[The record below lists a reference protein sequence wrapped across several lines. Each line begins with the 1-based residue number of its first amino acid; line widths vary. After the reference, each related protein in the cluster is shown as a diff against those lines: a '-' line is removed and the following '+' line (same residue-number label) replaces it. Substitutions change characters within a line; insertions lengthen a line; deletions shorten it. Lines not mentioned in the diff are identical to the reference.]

1 MKKRL
6 INCEDCGE
14 DNSILTQVSSGPEVI
29 LLCADCYNL
38 KYSNEVKNENNYIE
52 EKKKLKGKKEKIKN
66 LIFMGWENS
75 TTLSLNFS
83 ALVLDSEY

>member
-29 LLCADCYNL
+29 FLCADSYNL
-38 KYSNEVKNENNYIE
+38 KYLNEVKNENNYID
-52 EKKKLKGKKEKIKN
+52 EKK
-66 LIFMGWENS
+66 S
-75 TTLSLNFS
+75 
-83 ALVLDSEY
+83 

>member
-6 INCEDCGE
+6 INCEDCGV
-14 DNSILTQVSSGPEVI
+14 DNSILTQVSSGPEAI
-29 LLCADCYNL
+29 FLCADWYNL
-38 KYSNEVKNENNYIE
+38 KYSNEVKNENNHIE
-52 EKKKLKGKKEKIKN
+52 EKKIKN

-83 ALVLDSEY
+83 ALVLDSE

>member
-6 INCEDCGE
+6 INCEDCGV
-14 DNSILTQVSSGPEVI
+14 DNSILTQISSGPEVI

-38 KYSNEVKNENNYIE
+38 KYSNEVKNENNHIE
-52 EKKKLKGKKEKIKN
+52 EKKIKN

>member
-6 INCEDCGE
+6 INCEDCGV
-14 DNSILTQVSSGPEVI
+14 DNSILTQISSGPEVI

-38 KYSNEVKNENNYIE
+38 KYSNEVKNENNHIE
-52 EKKKLKGKKEKIKN
+52 EKKIKN

-83 ALVLDSEY
+83 ALVLDSE